1 MRRWGTVVSLFIA
14 SASMGW
20 SSSPAGAEPGDPTIW
35 TVVERVTPTF
45 IEGATRPAVTA
56 KYDEHLYVSF
66 DVRYDVFVVEH
77 DGVSGHLMQL
87 PFGDDVPGQA
97 TYIDRGAPPIP
108 GGIAAGTSPAAVAW
122 DENRIDVFVQGA
134 DGQLWHAWQNDG
146 EAPFEGWE
154 PLGGQLTSSPMVV
167 SRAAGSLDVFARGTD
182 GQLWHRWYAGGPTW
196 LGWEALGGQL
206 VGAPSGVGFG
216 DGFIEVAA
224 RGTDNALWRRY
235 YVPGGA
241 GWQPWHSLGGVLTG
255 EPADDLLQIVVPGT
269 NNTLWAW
276 VDGEGFHEVGPLPQL
291 DTDLAAITD
300 VEYCCNGLGYVYS
313 SLLFGFDDGIL
324 YYAEDPF

>member
-1 MRRWGTVVSLFIA
+1 MRRWGIVVSLFIA

-20 SSSPAGAEPGDPTIW
+20 SSSPAGAEPGDPTTW
-35 TVVERVTPTF
+35 TVLEPDY
-45 IEGATRPAVTA
+45 IEGATRPAVA
-56 KYDEHLYVSF
+56 ARFSELSDERLRF
-66 DVRYDVFVVEH
+66 DVFVVEH
-77 DGVSGHLMQL
+77 DGVAGHLLQV
-87 PFGDDVPGQA
+87 PFGEDVPGQA
-97 TYIDRGAPPIP
+97 TYGDRGAPPIP
-108 GGIAAGTSPAAVAW
+108 GGVAAGSSPAAVSW
-122 DENRIDVFVQGA
+122 DGDRVDVFVQGA
-134 DGQLWHAWQNDG
+134 DGQLWHAWQNDLF
-146 EAPFEGWE
+146 APFEGWE

-182 GQLWHRWYAGGPTW
+182 GQMWHRWYAGGPTW

-206 VGAPSGVGFG
+206 VGAPSGVAFG

-269 NNTLWAW
+269 SNTLWAW
-276 VDGEGFHEVGPLPQL
+276 IDGEGFHQVGPLAQL
-291 DTDLAAITD
+291 DTDLAAVTD
-300 VEYCCNGLGYVYS
+300 FDHCIGCMPEYAYS
-313 SLLFGFDDGIL
+313 TLLFGFDDGIL
-324 YYAEDPF
+324 HYAEDPF